1 MARVL
6 VAEDDP
12 DMRKLVVEALEKD
25 GHDVKEAADGGELLA
40 HITREDGRE
49 ASFAS
54 VDVVVSDIRMPGYS
68 GLEMF
73 ERLFDARWRI
83 PVILMTAF
91 GDRDTRRRA
100 ERVGAVLFDKPLVLE
115 ELRVAVKRLVRG

>member
-25 GHDVKEAADGGELLA
+25 GHDVRQAADGGELLA
-40 HITREDGRE
+40 QIAGERGRE

-54 VDVVVSDIRMPGYS
+54 VDVVVSDVRMPGYS

-100 ERVGAVLFDKPLVLE
+100 ERVGAILFDKPLVLE
-115 ELRVAVKRLVRG
+115 ELRVAVNRLSRR